1 MSIQEIHAAIPHR
14 PPFLLVDEIVERSDE
29 RIVCRKTF
37 REDEWYFAG
46 HYPTFPIAPGVL
58 LCEAAMQAG
67 AILLS
72 QFEPPIED
80 GIPVAAGMNNV
91 RFRRMIKPGDTIEME
106 VKLTNRIAKAW
117 FLSARV
123 TCGGHLAVRL
133 EFICAMA
140 PTDGNRKDEAG
151 TMKAEEKAEG

>member
-14 PPFLLVDEIVERSDE
+14 PPFLLVDEIVERSED
-29 RIVCRKTF
+29 RILCRKTF

-46 HYPTFPIAPGVL
+46 HYPAFPIAPGVL

-72 QFEPPIED
+72 QFEQPAE
-80 GIPVAAGMNNV
+80 GKIPVAAGMNNV
-91 RFRRMIKPGDTIEME
+91 RFRRMVKPGDTVELE
-106 VKLTNRIAKAW
+106 VTLKNRIANAW

-123 TCGGHLAVRL
+123 YSGGQLAVRL
-133 EFICAMA
+133 EFTCALA
-140 PTDGNRKDEAG
+140 Q
-151 TMKAEEKAEG
+151 AE

>member
-14 PPFLLVDEIVERSDE
+14 PPFLLVDEIVERSED

-37 REDEWYFAG
+37 REDEWFFAG

-67 AILLS
+67 AILLAGR
-72 QFEPPIED
+72 ETPPEG
-80 GIPVAAGMNNV
+80 GIPVAAGLNNV
-91 RFRRMIKPGDTIEME
+91 RFRRMVKPGDTIEME
-106 VKLTNRIAKAW
+106 VKLTNRISKAW

-123 TCGGHLAVRL
+123 HCEGQLAVRL
-133 EFICAMA
+133 EFICALA
-140 PTDGNRKDEAG
+140 QPE
-151 TMKAEEKAEG
+151 

>member
-1 MSIQEIHAAIPHR
+1 M
-14 PPFLLVDEIVERSDE
+14 
-29 RIVCRKTF
+29 CRKTF
-37 REDEWYFAG
+37 RHDEWFFAG

-72 QFEPPIED
+72 QHEQPPEG

-91 RFRRMIKPGDTIEME
+91 RFRRMVKPGDTIEME
-106 VKLTNRIAKAW
+106 VKLTNRISKAW

-123 TCGGHLAVRL
+123 SCGGQLAVRL
-133 EFICAMA
+133 EFICAVA
-140 PTDGNRKDEAG
+140 QTD
-151 TMKAEEKAEG
+151 

>member
-14 PPFLLVDEIVERSDE
+14 PPFLLVDEIVERSDD

-72 QFEPPIED
+72 QHAPPIEG

-91 RFRRMIKPGDTIEME
+91 RFRRMVKPGDTIEME
-106 VKLTNRIAKAW
+106 VRLTNHISKAW

-123 TCGGHLAVRL
+123 SCGGQLAVRL
-133 EFICAMA
+133 EFICAVA
-140 PTDGNRKDEAG
+140 PTDNGKG
-151 TMKAEEKAEG
+151 

>member
-14 PPFLLVDEIVERSDE
+14 PPFLLVDEIVERSDD

-37 REDEWYFAG
+37 REDEWFFAG

-67 AILLS
+67 AILIAHC
-72 QFEPPIED
+72 ERPAEG

-91 RFRRMIKPGDTIEME
+91 RFRRMVKPGDTIEME
-106 VKLTNRIAKAW
+106 VCLTSRISHAW

-123 TCGGHLAVRL
+123 SCGGELAVRL
-133 EFICAMA
+133 EFICAVA
-140 PTDGNRKDEAG
+140 PTDCP
-151 TMKAEEKAEG
+151 

>member
-14 PPFLLVDEIVERSDE
+14 PPFLLVDEIVERSED

-37 REDEWYFAG
+37 HEDEWFFAG

-67 AILLS
+67 AILLAGR
-72 QFEPPIED
+72 EDPPEA
-80 GIPVAAGMNNV
+80 GIPVAAGLNNV
-91 RFRRMIKPGDTIEME
+91 RFRRMVKPRDTIEME
-106 VKLTNRIAKAW
+106 VKLTNRIANAW

-123 TCGGHLAVRL
+123 YCGGQLAVRL
-133 EFICAMA
+133 EFICAVA
-140 PTDGNRKDEAG
+140 QPN
-151 TMKAEEKAEG
+151 